1 MHDPLN
7 GHEADVSGV
16 GGTLTGTRS
25 PLAAIRATLSSARSS
40 TTTTRTMIP
49 LATRWADGVAG
60 VIDDAGLPWTVQR
73 LGCRAEYW
81 FCPPPRDGAEA
92 AAAVDEELDAFM
104 HLWAL
109 NRGILLTPFHNMA
122 LLSPFHTETAVDRH
136 TEVFAAAVERCSGDP
151 SGRLASRLSARRRA
165 SGRSR
170 RSCGSR

>member
-1 MHDPLN
+1 MIGKPIAGGVPAAAYGMTAAIAARLQDPLN

-16 GGTLTGTRS
+16 GGTLTAS
-25 PLAAIRATLSSARSS
+25 ALALAATRATLSSALLDDDYAV
-40 TTTTRTMIP
+40 MIP

-60 VIDDAGLPWTVQR
+60 VIDDAGLAWTVQR

-81 FCPPPRDGAEA
+81 FCPPPRNGAEA

-136 TEVFAAAVERCSGDP
+136 TEVFGAAVAA
-151 SGRLASRLSARRRA
+151 LLN
-165 SGRSR
+165 
-170 RSCGSR
+170 